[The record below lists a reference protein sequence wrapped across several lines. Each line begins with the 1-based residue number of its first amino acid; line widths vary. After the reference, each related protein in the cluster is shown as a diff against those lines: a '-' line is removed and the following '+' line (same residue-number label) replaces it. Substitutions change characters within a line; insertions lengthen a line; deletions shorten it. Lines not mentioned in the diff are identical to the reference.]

1 MQMLAERE
9 RELHEA
15 QEAAR
20 QLAAR
25 FDAAHEA
32 CNSKD
37 RLIEQLK
44 SACDG
49 VSTSGACGWE
59 LNETGMAGY
68 SGTSTP
74 TYRSTGGL
82 SGCGTAGHASPN
94 SPTKRSLSRQSSRG
108 NLGNLAQHQKVG
120 GVSLSMA
127 IDGITGSYL
136 ELKQNLCTT
145 TRGFATFMQ
154 T

>member
-1 MQMLAERE
+1 MQTLAERE
-9 RELHEA
+9 QELHEA

-25 FDAAHEA
+25 VDAANEA
-32 CNSKD
+32 CNNKD

-44 SACDG
+44 TLCDG
-49 VSTSGACGWE
+49 SSNGGGYGWE
-59 LNETGMAGY
+59 LNETGVAGY

-108 NLGNLAQHQKVG
+108 NLGSLAQHQKVG
-120 GVSLSMA
+120 GVSA
-127 IDGITGSYL
+127 AV
-136 ELKQNLCTT
+136 E
-145 TRGFATFMQ
+145 MQ
-154 T
+154 RLPAASNILIRS